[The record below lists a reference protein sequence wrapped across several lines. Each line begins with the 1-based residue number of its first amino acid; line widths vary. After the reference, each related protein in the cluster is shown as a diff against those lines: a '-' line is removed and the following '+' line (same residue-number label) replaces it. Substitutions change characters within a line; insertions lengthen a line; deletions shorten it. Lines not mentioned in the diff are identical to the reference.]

1 MLESRKKANAML
13 GDSLSDHFMPKVDL
27 LEDPVLISEVMFQR
41 VICLA
46 SQHSLIPILG
56 MPELTT
62 H

>member
-1 MLESRKKANAML
+1 MMCWKAVCLTILCM
-13 GDSLSDHFMPKVDL
+13 FEPKVDL

-56 MPELTT
+56 MPELTP

>member
-1 MLESRKKANAML
+1 MVCLTILCMFE
-13 GDSLSDHFMPKVDL
+13 PKVDL

-56 MPELTT
+56 MPELTP